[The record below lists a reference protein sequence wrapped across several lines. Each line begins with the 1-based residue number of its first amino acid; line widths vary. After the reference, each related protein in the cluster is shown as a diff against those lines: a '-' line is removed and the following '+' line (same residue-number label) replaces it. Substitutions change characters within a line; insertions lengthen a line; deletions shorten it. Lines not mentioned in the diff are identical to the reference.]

1 MGGRDLMA
9 GVATMTSREIAE
21 LTGKNHSDVMRDIRN
36 MLEGLGED
44 QSSFADIFFDSYNR
58 PQPCFKLPQDETICL
73 MTGYDPKARM
83 AVIKRWKEL
92 ESGAVALTD
101 PLANLPAEQRAL
113 VAVMLDNAS
122 IKRVQAEQA
131 ASIVAIEQRVE
142 QAAETHLMLVRP
154 SASESIVHIRQ
165 RINKKYGIPCR
176 IVDEVIRQSPYAPKP
191 AGMVKNG
198 HENAQGG
205 SYAVYWT
212 KDINAVFARFVSEC
226 RRETTTQV
234 SHPLIVG
241 KFKLNGVAQ

>member
-1 MGGRDLMA
+1 MGSRDLMA

-21 LTGKNHSDVMRDIRN
+21 LVESRHDTVKICIDRLAAKRVISEPSMTD
-36 MLEGLGED
+36 GEK
-44 QSSFADIFFDSYNR
+44 SANGTTERLYLVNKRDSYVIVAQLS
-58 PQPCFKLPQDETICL
+58 PEFT
-73 MTGYDPKARM
+73 ARL
-83 AVIKRWKEL
+83 VDRWQEL
-92 ESGAVALTD
+92 ETAAAD

-131 ASIVAIEQRVE
+131 VTIAAIEQRVE
-142 QAAETHLMLVRP
+142 QAAETHLMLTRP
-154 SASESIVHIRQ
+154 AASESIIHIRA
-165 RINKKYGIPCR
+165 RINKKYGIPSR

-205 SYAVYWT
+205 SFAVYWI
-212 KDINAVFARFVSEC
+212 KDISAVFARFVSEC
-226 RRETTTQV
+226 RRETATQV

-241 KFKLNGVAQ
+241 KFKMNGGAQ